1 MPKTASA
8 TSPAEHRRARTVI
21 TAHLL
26 LLSQHIHMSTHA
38 ESVAF
43 AHAVVDGI
51 EDDDSS
57 LVDRPCAMLAAVML
71 LFCVHSITGSALFF
85 FGFFAIWVTLQI
97 LVEFKVSWCRSA
109 GGMAIFLAA
118 LSVLCGSG
126 ASKPAMPI
134 FHAVNGL
141 KPISIDAASRSRTAR
156 A

>member
-1 MPKTASA
+1 MCEAKELEVPKTAS
-8 TSPAEHRRARTVI
+8 TSPTRVGHPHVI

-57 LVDRPCAMLAAVML
+57 LADRPCAMLAAVML

-85 FGFFAIWVTLQI
+85 FGFFD
-97 LVEFKVSWCRSA
+97 F
-109 GGMAIFLAA
+109 
-118 LSVLCGSG
+118 
-126 ASKPAMPI
+126 
-134 FHAVNGL
+134 
-141 KPISIDAASRSRTAR
+141 
-156 A
+156 

>member
-1 MPKTASA
+1 MASSKPRVKVPKTAS
-8 TSPAEHRRARTVI
+8 TSPARRGSSSRHTRHTVI

-51 EDDDSS
+51 EDDNSS
-57 LVDRPCAMLAAVML
+57 LADRPCAMLAAVML

-118 LSVLCGSG
+118 LT
-126 ASKPAMPI
+126 
-134 FHAVNGL
+134 
-141 KPISIDAASRSRTAR
+141 AASLHSIESI
-156 A
+156 

>member
-1 MPKTASA
+1 MRNEVPKTASA
-8 TSPAEHRRARTVI
+8 TSPALCSFVVVI

-57 LVDRPCAMLAAVML
+57 LADRPCAMLAAVML

-126 ASKPAMPI
+126 ASKPPAGASRAP
-134 FHAVNGL
+134 
-141 KPISIDAASRSRTAR
+141 AASI
-156 A
+156 